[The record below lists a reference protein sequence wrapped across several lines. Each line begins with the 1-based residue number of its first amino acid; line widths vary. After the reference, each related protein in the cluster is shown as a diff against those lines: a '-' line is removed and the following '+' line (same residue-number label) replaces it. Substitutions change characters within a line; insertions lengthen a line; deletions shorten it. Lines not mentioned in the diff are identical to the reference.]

1 MFNAVLAGIVTV
13 EQALTA
19 FRNCGA
25 SSPPLLVRVHSD
37 RGSVIP
43 ATEVRRR
50 IERVIKE
57 LAIKRMSYTVGMML
71 R

>member
-43 ATEVRRR
+43 ATEVSR

-57 LAIKRMSYTVGMML
+57 LAIKRMCDMVGMML

>member
-13 EQALTA
+13 EQVLTA

-37 RGSVIP
+37 RGGVVP
-43 ATEVRRR
+43 ATEVRR

-57 LAIKRMSYTVGMML
+57 LAIKRMCDMVGMML

>member
-37 RGSVIP
+37 RGSIIP
-43 ATEVRRR
+43 ATEVRR

-57 LAIKRMSYTVGMML
+57 LAIKRMSYAVGMML

>member
-1 MFNAVLAGIVTV
+1 MFNAVLAGIVTI

-43 ATEVRRR
+43 ATEVSR

-57 LAIKRMSYTVGMML
+57 LAIKRMCDMVGMML